1 VRHAVFAY
9 SLLSALALSEQVAH
23 ANGRFPRAQRLLED
37 PNSPERL
44 VLAATY
50 GLLVTDDRGAE
61 WRHVCE
67 LGYAFSIDDLDPLV
81 ELPPDGSL
89 LVTASHSLNRSAS
102 PFCSFEPVLGSP
114 DAGTE
119 TVVDY
124 SLDRSDRNRVVALLM
139 RSGEAGIENVLHE
152 STDAGG
158 TFSPIGVPLPPAE
171 VSFTLTLDVA
181 PSDSDRFYVSAAGR
195 LGSDVLVRSDDAGST
210 WTTFALPLEADEYP
224 YIAAVHPTD
233 PDVLYV
239 RTDFWPLDADN
250 VAVASDGLLYSDDGG
265 TTFREI
271 HRAAGKLFGFALS
284 PDASELVIGYGDPVE
299 STRLVDP
306 EALGI
311 YRASTSDHV
320 FTKIFEGP
328 VSCLSWTENGVYV
341 CTSQRERGFALGV
354 APNADFDLAATE
366 PLLSLLDL
374 RDVRGP
380 LDCPACASGAVCR
393 ERWPENCGVFG
404 NCDAGAAAV
413 GGGAGTDC
421 SSGGSAGAGGSGNGG
436 ARSGAS
442 GSGPEQGNG
451 ESSCGCRSAGAPAG
465 AGTLGG
471 LVLAAHALTRRR
483 FRRARGAGEA
493 TRTKREP

>member
-1 VRHAVFAY
+1 MSTQA
-9 SLLSALALSEQVAH
+9 AL

-37 PNSPERL
+37 PSSAQRL

-50 GLLVTDDRGAE
+50 GLLVTDDRGGE

-67 LGYAFSIDDLDPLV
+67 LGYAFSINDIDPLV

-89 LVTASHSLNRSAS
+89 LVTASHSLNRSLS

-114 DAGTE
+114 DAGTQA
-119 TVVDY
+119 VVDY
-124 SLDRSDRNRVVALLM
+124 SLDRSNRNRLVALLM
-139 RSGEAGIENVLHE
+139 RSGEGGVENVLYE
-152 STDAGG
+152 SMDAGR
-158 TFSPIGVPLPPAE
+158 TFSPIGVPLPPTE

-181 PSDSDRFYVSAAGR
+181 PSDSNRFYVSAAGR
-195 LGSDVLVRSDDAGST
+195 LGTDVLVRSDDGGST
-210 WTTFALPLEADEYP
+210 WTTSALPLDPEEYP

-233 PDVLYV
+233 PDTLYV

-250 VAVASDGLLYSDDGG
+250 VAVASDGLFYSDDGG

-311 YRASTSDHV
+311 YRASTADHV

-341 CTSQRERGFALGV
+341 CTSQQERGFALGV
-354 APNADFDLAATE
+354 APNADFDLAASE
-366 PLLSLLDL
+366 PLTPLLDL

-393 ERWPENCGVFG
+393 GRWPENCVVFG

-421 SSGGSAGAGGSGNGG
+421 SSGGSAGAGGSGSG
-436 ARSGAS
+436 AAGSGAS
-442 GSGPEQGNG
+442 GSAPKPGGG
-451 ESSCGCRSAGAPAG
+451 ESSCGCRAAGAPAG
-465 AGTLGG
+465 VGALGTLA
-471 LVLAAHALTRRR
+471 LLSWVLAQRR
-483 FRRARGAGEA
+483 FRRGRGGDEGVR
-493 TRTKREP
+493 TRRGR